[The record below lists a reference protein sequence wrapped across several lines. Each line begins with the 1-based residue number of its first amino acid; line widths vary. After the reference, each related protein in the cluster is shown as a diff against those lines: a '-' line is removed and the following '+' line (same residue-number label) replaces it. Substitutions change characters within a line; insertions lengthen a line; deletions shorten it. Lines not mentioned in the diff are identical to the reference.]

1 MDRHSPEEYV
11 EPSVEAS
18 IADTKSFIAHVN
30 SLVPQFTDA
39 GPPQSSPLVHPI
51 LTPRFAISCTGS
63 LLSALGDLAAE
74 NPDLHIQT
82 HISEN
87 PSEIAFTNELF
98 PQCGTYAGVYDAH
111 GLLRSNTILAHAVHL
126 EEEEIQLIAKRGAG
140 VSHCPT
146 SNFNLSS
153 GVAPVGKLLDRGIKV
168 CSLAYAYSKN
178 QSLTLYTRI
187 GRAGH

>member
-1 MDRHSPEEYV
+1 MDRHSPAEYV
-11 EPSVEAS
+11 EPSAEAS
-18 IADTKSFIAHVN
+18 ITDTKSFIAHVK
-30 SLVPQFTDA
+30 SLVPPPTDA
-39 GPPQSSPLVHPI
+39 GSPQSSPLVHPI
-51 LTPRFAISCTGS
+51 LTPRFAISCTSS

-74 NPDLHIQT
+74 NPDLRIQT

-87 PSEIAFTNELF
+87 PSEIAFTKELF
-98 PQCGTYAGVYDAH
+98 PECKTYAGVYDAH

-126 EEEEIQLIAKRGAG
+126 EEEEVQLIAQRGAG

-168 CSLAYAYSKN
+168 STSACAQIN
-178 QSLTLYTRI
+178 F
-187 GRAGH
+187 